1 MVLLFGFLTGIGILV
16 FLRLM
21 TTVAMIWKINGEDVL
36 PEMVILVCLILL
48 VL

>member
-1 MVLLFGFLTGIGILV
+1 MVLFGFLTGIGILV

-21 TTVAMIWKINGEDVL
+21 TKVAMIWKVNGVDVL

-48 VL
+48 IL